1 MRRPATTP
9 VRWWAASERPAV
21 RVFLTGGTGLIG
33 SHIAEQLRARGDE
46 VVALSREDSD
56 TRFLEQHGCSVV
68 RGDVRDPHDQLAAHM
83 TGCAALVHAAALVY
97 VGESWP
103 RVRAVNVDGTT
114 NVLRAAAAV
123 RVPEAVHLSSV
134 AVYGRMWGTVDED
147 TPTDS
152 PLRPG
157 DLYAR
162 SKREAEGV
170 AHSATK
176 LSGGVRLTILR
187 LAAVYGERDR
197 LLVPRLVSLVRRP
210 VVPVLGRGHNSLPVV
225 YAGNAAAAVARCLD
239 RPAERPARIYDLG
252 LDHRLTQEA
261 FLLGMARALGTAPR
275 LVHVPGGLV
284 RGAAALGERLG
295 LSAPGAADLSLSRLT
310 RLVLDENPY
319 PSRRIR
325 RELDWKPPFGH
336 DEGIGRTVAWLRE
349 RERPTSI
356 GG

>member
-1 MRRPATTP
+1 M
-9 VRWWAASERPAV
+9 

-56 TRFLEQHGCSVV
+56 TRFLEQHGCSIV

-83 TGCAALVHAAALVY
+83 AGCAALVHAAALVY

-103 RVRAVNVDGTT
+103 RVRAVNVEGTA

-123 RVPEAVHLSSV
+123 CVPEAVHLSSV
-134 AVYGRMWGTVDED
+134 AVYGRTWGTVDED

-162 SKREAEGV
+162 SKRESEAV
-170 AHSATK
+170 AHSEATNA
-176 LSGGVRLTILR
+176 SGGVRLTILR

-210 VVPVLGRGHNSLPVV
+210 VVPVLGRGYNSLPVV
-225 YAGNAAAAVARCLD
+225 YAGNAAAAVARCLV
-239 RPAERPARIYDLG
+239 RPVGQSVRIFDLG
-252 LDHRLTQEA
+252 MDHRLTQEA
-261 FLLGMARALGTAPR
+261 FLLGMARALGAAPR
-275 LVHVPGGLV
+275 LVRVPGGLV
-284 RGAAALGERLG
+284 RGAAALGGRLG
-295 LSAPGAADLSLSRLT
+295 LSVPGAADLSLARLA
-310 RLVLDENPY
+310 RMVLDENPY
-319 PSRRIR
+319 LSRRIR

-336 DEGIGRTVAWLRE
+336 DEGIGRTVAWLRV
-349 RERPTSI
+349 RDGPTSI
-356 GG
+356 GR

>member
-1 MRRPATTP
+1 M
-9 VRWWAASERPAV
+9 

-33 SHIAEQLRARGDE
+33 SHIAEQLRTRGDE

-83 TGCAALVHAAALVY
+83 AGCAALVHAAALVY

-103 RVRAVNVDGTT
+103 RMRAVNVEGTT
-114 NVLRAAAAV
+114 HVLRAVSAARVPAAV
-123 RVPEAVHLSSV
+123 HVSSV
-134 AVYGRMWGTVDED
+134 AVYGRTWGLVDED

-162 SKREAEGV
+162 SKREAEAV
-170 AHSATK
+170 ARREVTSAA
-176 LSGGVRLTILR
+176 GGVRLTILR

-197 LLVPRLVSLVRRP
+197 LLAPRVAALVRRR
-210 VVPVLGRGHNSLPVV
+210 VVPVLGTGQNSLPIV

-239 RPAERPARIYDLG
+239 RPAERAVRTYDLG
-252 LDHRLTQEA
+252 LDHPLTQEGL
-261 FLLGMARALGTAPR
+261 LLGMARALGTAPR
-275 LVHVPGGLV
+275 LVHVPGGLA

-295 LSAPGAADLSLSRLT
+295 LSAPGAGDLSLSRFA
-310 RLVLDENPY
+310 RLALDENPY

-336 DEGIGRTVAWLRE
+336 DEGIGRTVAWLRA
-349 RERPTSI
+349 RDGPTSI